1 MRDKFRFANTQIFEN
16 FIFRVSH
23 MQSLF

>member
-1 MRDKFRFANTQIFEN
+1 MRDKSRFANMQTFEN

>member
-1 MRDKFRFANTQIFEN
+1 MRDKSRFTNTQTFEN